1 MWSHL
6 SGGGSFRRHWQSR
19 EEMEPKRRERPGE
32 RRAWNKEAGSHT
44 MGHGRVSGAETR
56 TQKGRE
62 DRRLVQ
68 HIQTL

>member
-1 MWSHL
+1 
-6 SGGGSFRRHWQSR
+6 
-19 EEMEPKRRERPGE
+19 MEPKRRERPGE